1 MRILRKNTEKW
12 YVEVFEYL
20 CSLRSNEHLTQ
31 NFNDATLNGTPR
43 RLIRKIL
50 RLGVFKAPYPY
61 TWMNAR
67 IKYNKT
73 VSNLRSPL
81 RMTISLV
88 LYGYGAPYRSF
99 GNKLFWNTILRI
111 RVSYRFMKIVLNE
124 NRPISGMRIRELY
137 SLHLLKV
144 ALPEEIDVAL
154 RCTAKVY
161 LAKQSYY
168 EQDKFMTLM
177 GNVLFVYSYNQKLYR
192 YELRDYGV
200 VCEFRNITHV
210 ADEHWFSYTSDL

>member
-1 MRILRKNTEKW
+1 MRILRKNTERW

-20 CSLRSNEHLTQ
+20 CSLRTNEHLPR
-31 NFNDATLNGTPR
+31 NLNDATLNGTPR
-43 RLIRKIL
+43 RLIKKII

-67 IKYNKT
+67 VKYNKT
-73 VSNLRSPL
+73 VSMYSPL
-81 RMTISLV
+81 RITISLV
-88 LYGYGAPYRSF
+88 LYGNAVPYRSF

-111 RVSYRFMKIVLNE
+111 RISYRFMKIICNE

-137 SLHLLKV
+137 SLHLIKI
-144 ALPEEIDVAL
+144 APSEEVDITL
-154 RCTAKVY
+154 RATAKVY
-161 LAKQSYY
+161 LTKQSYY
-168 EQDKFMTLM
+168 EQDKFMTWM

-200 VCEFRNITHV
+200 VCESRNVTHV
-210 ADEHWFSYTSDL
+210 ADEYWFSYVLDL